1 MTLSER
7 ADSCLASLDD
17 AEQAIARRVFLRLAS
32 FGDGRAETHRQQPVS
47 ALQLGNDPKRFTET
61 LRRLTEARLLTIEGE
76 AGDARVELA
85 HETLIAAWPTLQAWI
100 RTHGKTEQL
109 RRLLETDAALWSQ
122 RSAQGRD
129 DVGLLDKG
137 QLTELAAWLSTQTRR
152 DIGVSAAAESFITA
166 SRDAGRSRWW
176 PGKSMTGTVLAILLM
191 LMLLATPIVLL
202 LVVVL
207 AASLVHAFG

>member
-32 FGDGRAETHRQQPVS
+32 FGDDRAATHRPQPVS
-47 ALQLGNDPKRFTET
+47 ALQAGNDPKRFADT
-61 LRRLTEARLLTIEGE
+61 LRRLTEAQLLAVDGD
-76 AGDARVELA
+76 AGDARVDLA
-85 HETLIAAWPTLQAWI
+85 HESLIASWPTLQAWI
-100 RTHGKTEQL
+100 RAHGKTEQL
-109 RRLLETDAALWSQ
+109 RRQLEIDATTWSQ
-122 RSAQGRD
+122 RAAQGLD
-129 DVGLLDKG
+129 DIGLLDKG
-137 QLTELAAWLSTQTRR
+137 QLTELAAWLSTETGR
-152 DIGVSAAAESFITA
+152 DIGVSDAAESFIAA
-166 SRDAGRSRWW
+166 SRDAGRGRWW
-176 PGKSMTGTVLAILLM
+176 PGKSTTGTVLAILLM